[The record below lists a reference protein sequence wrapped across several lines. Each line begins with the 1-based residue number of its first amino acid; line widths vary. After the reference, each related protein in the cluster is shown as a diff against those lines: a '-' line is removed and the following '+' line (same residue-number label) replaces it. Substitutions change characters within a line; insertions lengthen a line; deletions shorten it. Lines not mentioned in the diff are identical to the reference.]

1 MGIDLYDE
9 FWRLVQAMEESGLD
23 YATCGAMALAVHGVP
38 RATTDLDFLVELH
51 AVDEAL
57 SIARRSGFTE
67 EALPMR
73 FSNGTLVRRVS
84 KFEGAEFV
92 TLDFLVVDENSRPAW
107 ETRMKVPTAQG
118 PVSVVSRQGLV
129 GMKIA
134 AGRDRDLADVARLR
148 EQGG

>member
-1 MGIDLYDE
+1 
-9 FWRLVQAMEESGLD
+9 
-23 YATCGAMALAVHGVP
+23 
-38 RATTDLDFLVELH
+38 
-51 AVDEAL
+51 
-57 SIARRSGFTE
+57 
-67 EALPMR
+67 MR